1 VEIERAV
8 VRIEDGKLVAESS
21 PVQEERPSTRPK
33 RTKIS
38 EQQFY
43 DVVAVDKKTA
53 RDLANFLERARNM
66 GLTVKSG
73 QSSLMLKYELEDK
86 EFNFGVFKMD
96 GSFQNYGIASSTDQI
111 GHPEIGEAYLNKLAS
126 LLENATV
133 YKSPDRFLW
142 TVKKRSNEYLTI
154 PECLAVQDKWLD
166 VIQETVNE
174 LLKVQAS

>member
-1 VEIERAV
+1 M
-8 VRIEDGKLVAESS
+8 AESP

-38 EQQFY
+38 ERQFY
-43 DVVAVDKKTA
+43 DVVEVDKKTV
-53 RDLANFLERARNM
+53 RDLANFLERASDID
-66 GLTVKSG
+66 LTVEPG
-73 QSSLMLKYELEDK
+73 QNSLTSKYELGDK
-86 EFNFGVFKMD
+86 EFNFGVFKTD
-96 GSFQNYGIASSTDQI
+96 GLFQNYGIASSTHNNI

-142 TVKKRSNEYLTI
+142 TVKKRSNQYLTI

-166 VIQETVNE
+166 VIRETVNE
-174 LLKVQAS
+174 LVQVQAS